1 MGPSVTLAASI
12 GPADNGHMTAN
23 VRVVVP
29 AQREESSDTGVDDKF
44 LAASVVGGDPAALR
58 QLLSRYDRLVRY
70 TVFHASRQRCHDD
83 PQWLD
88 SVASATWTGF
98 VQSLNRAPDQL
109 PNSIPAYLA
118 RIAKNQTV
126 SALRKRGVDV
136 ESLDAR
142 DDEVIYDVDSEAAD
156 PLEVLSKADDLEA
169 LRACLDAVVADDRP
183 MLGQLEAITSRQ
195 WKDAA
200 TVLGIAESTLRSRWS
215 RLLDRLRTCMKAK
228 RQKHLAPPGGGC
240 D

>member
-1 MGPSVTLAASI
+1 
-12 GPADNGHMTAN
+12 MTAD

-29 AQREESSDTGVDDKF
+29 AQREESTDTGVDDKF

-70 TVFHASRQRCHDD
+70 TVFHASRQRSHDD

-109 PNSIPAYLA
+109 PTSIPAYLA
-118 RIAKNQTV
+118 RIAKNKTV
-126 SALRKRGVDV
+126 SALRKRGVAA

-142 DDEVIYDVDSEAAD
+142 EDDAVQGVGSEAAD
-156 PLEVLSKADDLEA
+156 PLEVLSMADDLEA
-169 LRACLDAVVADDRP
+169 LRVCLDAVSADDRP
-183 MLGQLEAITSRQ
+183 MLGQLEAITSRH

-200 TVLGIAESTLRSRWS
+200 AALGLAESTLRSRWG
-215 RLLDRLRTCMKAK
+215 RLLDRLRTCMNAK
-228 RQKHLAPPGGGC
+228 GQKHLAPPGVGR